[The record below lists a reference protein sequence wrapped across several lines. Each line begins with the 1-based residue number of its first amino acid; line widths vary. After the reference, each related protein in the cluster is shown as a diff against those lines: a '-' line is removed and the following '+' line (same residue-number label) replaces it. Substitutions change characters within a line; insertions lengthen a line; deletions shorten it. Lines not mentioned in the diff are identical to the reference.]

1 MPPPAASIPPRIGKS
16 DKERSF
22 SLNDA
27 LYNHLVLPP
36 QLPQRQDANL
46 DELEK
51 ALLSRFLVSVKH
63 MRDLPGNDQSYVWSL
78 IERGLR
84 ATQSI
89 HAGGHVDR
97 TALIRELND
106 FGGSDFLVVYVRSQN
121 CALYVRRSQDA
132 VFGASVIFE
141 AFETSARNEDV
152 LATENALQWDFPG
165 CAVAVPLATF
175 RENGFVSNL
184 ANFLDNAS
192 RESLTDF
199 SAQAL
204 KAGTS
209 MPEFRNTSEPALI
222 SSMLM
227 AILQQN
233 GRRLAPTLL
242 QKMVRDDVL
251 WNNAERPWK
260 RLPYWLVLRVVISRY
275 LAQRLGEIGRVEY
288 KFLLAHLFSEFLTHV
303 QQSGEMRL
311 DRLDFLKKKICRRL
325 VKLEVEKDRFLDLAQ
340 RIEYLFTQLGPG
352 LQNSISKANAFI
364 EASWKHQKLAMT
376 KTIPPLPKQASFEDM
391 KLNLKM
397 SGFAL
402 NNIWRGYSKPFKFNT
417 GRQGTTNVAQA
428 AKQHL
433 SSFALEH
440 FKLTDKELTIISFC
454 HEQSLLLHTKVIGAA
469 ALINEYLQQAFRAY
483 NGIPELK
490 STLILNIMDLWVT
503 MDKAACAMYPLLT
516 EFHPV
521 FRPEMLDILLLSTFD
536 DMKRLQEIQVYLQ
549 DRIAACQGST
559 ISIFDDPVRGSFG
572 HRFYD
577 DSDISDEMKDLHESV
592 EAWATH
598 LRDSKEKEWKKKSE
612 EYSKTSK
619 VIDESTC
626 VYMVDED
633 NPHLPPYHDR
643 DCRRCYLKRQLKK
656 ISIQAYEHPLPS
668 DPHVAKA
675 VIFEL
680 LCPQTLAKY
689 RDATWTIMSIA
700 LPAEEG
706 VDPKCWARD
715 YQQLQKY
722 ANESLMSCSLA
733 SVTKPFVS
741 THYNSLAFPVE
752 WDNGRYGVCR
762 PNGLKLAYCDKN
774 SKQWPSRRGHLSFLH
789 HVKLE
794 IPDSSPF
801 SQQDSAFFKSIYGP
815 SSYEIM
821 ATASRCPQ
829 GINVHEYLAFQTVA
843 SGKSR
848 RWLSILAELA
858 SANLNFSNEATMLL
872 VTHLALQCGPLDD
885 SRGEFR
891 LIHEV
896 FRDRSF
902 CETFM
907 EQISHRLDS
916 LAANW
921 REIYLMETIVTFTLR
936 LLDFSWAARMPDIS
950 DQTISLLL
958 RARNTCLRWFK
969 LLRAESYKV
978 VETETARRFQQYGLW
993 AALLCKRTYVP
1004 LASGRIEFDDTS
1016 LEIFIQSSITVNDSL
1031 VVKLEALPQLLQHA
1045 IIRDIR
1051 LSHRL
1056 APIVSKR
1063 IVDGLEVFRRSLC
1076 EMWPEE
1082 EGCPRVFSRGE
1093 LASEAPGWVFCR
1105 SRTGDGVDLIEQNVS
1120 FNCVRGLLLVDWQP
1134 MGKLPEDPKYSVVLN
1149 ELFGNQALL
1158 TFPSRRPEMQ
1168 YSLCV
1173 KPHGYQ
1179 VHVGYGSGTQELIVR
1194 AFRGNYALQLIPRE
1208 IFQGDYPDLPGPLL
1222 HNCFHWMHL
1231 RTGDI
1236 FITNKDRPWP
1246 NDPHKWY
1253 ILSLKDY
1260 TCSRT
1265 RLYRGLPTKD
1275 YIVNPSSPLFN
1286 RISRILDSLEDRSQI
1301 KVYQPGG
1308 DRNLTVELPRLNIVF
1323 YTNKNRLLQ
1332 SPQLQCQIDNDQ
1344 DAGTWYGLRS
1354 KLVCTSL
1361 TNPMHRSILVP
1372 LGPVSARS
1380 EGCHV
1385 TVRVEPS
1392 DKFGRFNI
1400 NSTLGRIDCA
1410 PEPTLVFTKA
1420 LLHACTSFLLPD
1432 PLTGRTGTEE
1442 AIEWLQAGISQPWSP
1457 LTPPSMSVL
1466 HKIAGLTP
1474 RRVYYPQDL
1483 KVMRTDTWI
1492 ESLPII
1498 LQNSAYRQIVDRIL
1512 QESATLGMFSAK
1524 EQVIVKMPE
1533 LPLSG
1538 DMHLHARAMFR
1549 QGAVTRCPG
1558 ITSSCTQPANQKYMS
1573 RDRPSTV
1580 NIMHRNV
1587 LEVTNLIQKWP
1598 QSFKTTDCIAQTL
1611 SQGSTVGGFTSAFSG
1626 TSINEKLKVN
1636 ILQHWGSLVRF
1647 SRESA
1652 DRYKLMYL
1660 LGPMSFHLDANMPL
1674 LRTLV
1679 ASAVFSDLKDLELPK
1694 WDEFDHFQPNQAPQ
1708 LDYILHLLKPYR
1720 VAAPEN
1726 DAMGLGQYS
1735 SGKLLRKLQI
1745 EQAQHE
1751 AKVED
1756 DCKYLANHLLNQWP
1770 CLEPNVSGL
1779 SRSVLIDIGPALE
1792 VIRPE
1797 WKRLFMNKDLT
1808 EHLKEVQT
1816 ILDRRNLEDRY
1827 EPPTVP
1833 LSEETYTVRMRD
1845 GTETVDL
1852 RQLLAKSYRILKVTT
1867 SMNQIPPAGSVD
1879 RPFLT
1884 EKDFFP
1890 GFGNSTWQRNTG
1902 SVAKP
1907 PWPGLTRP
1915 HNAQMEKSTSEST
1928 VRSECSMKLNLIT
1941 QRLGASQSAVRR
1953 RYAADFQKSLAAFQH
1968 TPLASVKE
1976 SMKSRELEIQSS
1988 MEKVEGDFGAICTAL
2003 ESSGMLSQRRIFWL
2017 KAGNLWPIVTKA
2029 TLLSCLGSAADVT
2042 QFGSGM
2048 KKAILEMG
2056 VGITKHQR
2064 LVRLH
2069 DLASKNVSGR
2079 YHEEESNEGHSN
2091 WKPEE
2096 HPDWLLL
2103 EIESNMMIRPVQVD
2117 VALATI
2123 SPGSG
2128 SNSVL
2133 QMNMGQGKTSCI
2145 IPMAAAA
2152 LANKKQLVRVIVPK
2166 ALLQQTAQL
2175 LQARLGGILGRGIR
2189 HVPFSRRTPS
2199 TEKNIR
2205 AYHSIHRDMLK
2216 SGGVM
2221 ICQPEHQMSF
2231 MLSGRQRLL
2240 DEQPAQAGPMIKVQE
2255 WLTRVSRDILDE
2267 SDYTLAVRT
2276 QLIYPSGAQTT
2287 VDGHPH
2293 RWLVVEAVLRLV
2305 DNHLYGLSRSFPH
2318 SICVMRR
2325 NEGGFPF
2332 VFFLRQDVEDE
2343 LVRRLTADIC
2353 HGAGGILPL
2362 TEQAMA
2368 TKDRVAVKNFLMHA
2382 RPSATN
2388 IERIRNLSPDKPSLK
2403 QTIYLL
2409 RGLLVNRI
2417 LMMTLK
2423 KRWNVEYGL
2432 HPHRDPIAVPFHAK
2446 GVPSDQS
2453 EWGHPDVAIL
2463 LTCLAFYYDGIN
2475 LAQLRQSLEHILKS
2489 DDPSTEYDNWS
2500 QSSENFPSSLKA
2512 WNSINVDDEMQ
2523 LREIWKVVRYN
2534 EVVIDYFL
2542 NNFVFP
2548 RHAKQFEV
2556 KLQAN
2561 GWDIPLSPLGSTTEN
2576 DKETTGKPLST
2587 GFSGTNDN
2595 RTMLPLNIQ
2604 QQDLPSLHHTSA
2616 EVLTYLLH
2624 PRNRRCILPQDVR
2637 TLHMGRAT
2645 EMDLLWCLQSK
2656 SIRILID
2663 AGAQI
2668 LEMDNYTLVQQW
2680 LKIDHFAL
2688 AGLYFDE
2695 ENKPWIL
2702 TKEGRKTP
2710 LLASPFADDLSN
2722 CLVYLD
2728 EAHTRGTDLRL
2739 PPKAKGALTLRL
2751 GQTKDHTVQAAMRLR
2766 QLGTTQ
2772 IVSFF
2777 VPPEVHQSISDLQ
2790 NKTIHEPIDSA
2801 DVIEWLLDNTCD
2813 QIEQL
2818 QPLYYSQGMDY
2829 CRRMQAAL
2837 DHPDFLTDKPQRKAY
2852 VLAIKQD
2859 EQQSLQNLYEPKLK
2873 NRAAGMQTSNSAVL
2887 KGFIQDL
2894 NARRKTFQDT
2904 GRAVH
2909 ASALQEVEQE
2919 REVAFEVESVR
2930 QVKKPQH
2937 FAAFSFPGLHASLEA
2952 FIRTGR
2958 LPADTNYFTHVFHAL
2973 SKTGTGRK
2981 YKVQSKVTKS
2991 QLLETAEF
2999 SRTIKPKGDLS
3010 TDDFLRPVNWIIWS
3024 SVAEIAVIIMPE
3036 EAEAL
3041 IPIMRNSGV
3050 PTHLLVYSAPI
3061 TRKMLRFN
3069 DLTFHSIPP
3078 LPIDWKAPKWLRVE
3092 LGIYAGRLYFDWDEY
3107 DAMCSLLG
3115 IQSDE
3120 LGNQAQDE
3128 EPTETD
3134 TDAETET
3141 YKPQTDLE
3149 HKLAKSPLTFLQEW
3163 LAVRRRGQDF
3173 AHSPMGFVSQ
3183 GKRLQEDHV
3192 FFKAAEIDNGISE
3205 ETVLAP
3211 VRLSSSVENDGQDD
3225 DGYYGVDDMG
3235 ANEAGDSDSSDDD
3248 KIEYDESEYASA
3260 SSSD

>member
-1 MPPPAASIPPRIGKS
+1 MPPPAASITPRIGKS
-16 DKERSF
+16 DKERSL

-51 ALLSRFLVSVKH
+51 ALLNRFLVSVKH

-106 FGGSDFLVVYVRSQN
+106 FGESDFLVVYVRSQN

-275 LAQRLGEIGRVEY
+275 LAQRLDEIGRVEY

-325 VKLEVEKDRFLDLAQ
+325 VKLEVEKDRFQDLAQ
-340 RIEYLFTQLGPG
+340 RIEYLFTQHGPG

-397 SGFAL
+397 SGSAL

-454 HEQSLLLHTKVIGAA
+454 HEQSLLPHTKVIGAA

-483 NGIPELK
+483 NEIPELK
-490 STLILNIMDLWVT
+490 STLVLNIMDLWVT

-536 DMKRLQEIQVYLQ
+536 DMKRLQKIQVYLQ

-643 DCRRCYLKRQLKK
+643 DCRRCYLKRQLKR

-733 SVTKPFVS
+733 SVTKPCKYPDYRYPFKATLRMMPVQVREESYVVS

-891 LIHEV
+891 IIHEV

-950 DQTISLLL
+950 EQTISLLL
-958 RARNTCLRWFK
+958 RARNTCVRWFK

-1082 EGCPRVFSRGE
+1082 EGCPRVFSRVE

-1120 FNCVRGLLLVDWQP
+1120 FNCVRGLLLVDLQP

-1179 VHVGYGSGTQELIVR
+1179 VHVGYGSGTRELIVR

-1222 HNCFHWMHL
+1222 
-1231 RTGDI
+1231 R
-1236 FITNKDRPWP
+1236 
-1246 NDPHKWY
+1246 
-1253 ILSLKDY
+1253 
-1260 TCSRT
+1260 
-1265 RLYRGLPTKD
+1265 
-1275 YIVNPSSPLFN
+1275 
-1286 RISRILDSLEDRSQI
+1286 
-1301 KVYQPGG
+1301 
-1308 DRNLTVELPRLNIVF
+1308 
-1323 YTNKNRLLQ
+1323 
-1332 SPQLQCQIDNDQ
+1332 
-1344 DAGTWYGLRS
+1344 
-1354 KLVCTSL
+1354 
-1361 TNPMHRSILVP
+1361 
-1372 LGPVSARS
+1372 
-1380 EGCHV
+1380 
-1385 TVRVEPS
+1385 
-1392 DKFGRFNI
+1392 
-1400 NSTLGRIDCA
+1400 
-1410 PEPTLVFTKA
+1410 
-1420 LLHACTSFLLPD
+1420 
-1432 PLTGRTGTEE
+1432 
-1442 AIEWLQAGISQPWSP
+1442 
-1457 LTPPSMSVL
+1457 
-1466 HKIAGLTP
+1466 
-1474 RRVYYPQDL
+1474 
-1483 KVMRTDTWI
+1483 
-1492 ESLPII
+1492 
-1498 LQNSAYRQIVDRIL
+1498 
-1512 QESATLGMFSAK
+1512 
-1524 EQVIVKMPE
+1524 
-1533 LPLSG
+1533 
-1538 DMHLHARAMFR
+1538 
-1549 QGAVTRCPG
+1549 
-1558 ITSSCTQPANQKYMS
+1558 
-1573 RDRPSTV
+1573 
-1580 NIMHRNV
+1580 
-1587 LEVTNLIQKWP
+1587 
-1598 QSFKTTDCIAQTL
+1598 QTL
-1611 SQGSTVGGFTSAFSG
+1611 
-1626 TSINEKLKVN
+1626 
-1636 ILQHWGSLVRF
+1636 
-1647 SRESA
+1647 
-1652 DRYKLMYL
+1652 
-1660 LGPMSFHLDANMPL
+1660 
-1674 LRTLV
+1674 
-1679 ASAVFSDLKDLELPK
+1679 
-1694 WDEFDHFQPNQAPQ
+1694 
-1708 LDYILHLLKPYR
+1708 
-1720 VAAPEN
+1720 
-1726 DAMGLGQYS
+1726 
-1735 SGKLLRKLQI
+1735 
-1745 EQAQHE
+1745 
-1751 AKVED
+1751 
-1756 DCKYLANHLLNQWP
+1756 
-1770 CLEPNVSGL
+1770 
-1779 SRSVLIDIGPALE
+1779 
-1792 VIRPE
+1792 
-1797 WKRLFMNKDLT
+1797 
-1808 EHLKEVQT
+1808 
-1816 ILDRRNLEDRY
+1816 
-1827 EPPTVP
+1827 
-1833 LSEETYTVRMRD
+1833 
-1845 GTETVDL
+1845 
-1852 RQLLAKSYRILKVTT
+1852 
-1867 SMNQIPPAGSVD
+1867 
-1879 RPFLT
+1879 
-1884 EKDFFP
+1884 
-1890 GFGNSTWQRNTG
+1890 
-1902 SVAKP
+1902 
-1907 PWPGLTRP
+1907 
-1915 HNAQMEKSTSEST
+1915 
-1928 VRSECSMKLNLIT
+1928 
-1941 QRLGASQSAVRR
+1941 
-1953 RYAADFQKSLAAFQH
+1953 
-1968 TPLASVKE
+1968 
-1976 SMKSRELEIQSS
+1976 
-1988 MEKVEGDFGAICTAL
+1988 
-2003 ESSGMLSQRRIFWL
+2003 
-2017 KAGNLWPIVTKA
+2017 
-2029 TLLSCLGSAADVT
+2029 
-2042 QFGSGM
+2042 
-2048 KKAILEMG
+2048 
-2056 VGITKHQR
+2056 
-2064 LVRLH
+2064 
-2069 DLASKNVSGR
+2069 
-2079 YHEEESNEGHSN
+2079 
-2091 WKPEE
+2091 
-2096 HPDWLLL
+2096 
-2103 EIESNMMIRPVQVD
+2103 
-2117 VALATI
+2117 
-2123 SPGSG
+2123 
-2128 SNSVL
+2128 
-2133 QMNMGQGKTSCI
+2133 
-2145 IPMAAAA
+2145 
-2152 LANKKQLVRVIVPK
+2152 
-2166 ALLQQTAQL
+2166 
-2175 LQARLGGILGRGIR
+2175 
-2189 HVPFSRRTPS
+2189 
-2199 TEKNIR
+2199 
-2205 AYHSIHRDMLK
+2205 
-2216 SGGVM
+2216 
-2221 ICQPEHQMSF
+2221 
-2231 MLSGRQRLL
+2231 
-2240 DEQPAQAGPMIKVQE
+2240 
-2255 WLTRVSRDILDE
+2255 
-2267 SDYTLAVRT
+2267 
-2276 QLIYPSGAQTT
+2276 
-2287 VDGHPH
+2287 
-2293 RWLVVEAVLRLV
+2293 
-2305 DNHLYGLSRSFPH
+2305 
-2318 SICVMRR
+2318 
-2325 NEGGFPF
+2325 
-2332 VFFLRQDVEDE
+2332 
-2343 LVRRLTADIC
+2343 
-2353 HGAGGILPL
+2353 
-2362 TEQAMA
+2362 
-2368 TKDRVAVKNFLMHA
+2368 
-2382 RPSATN
+2382 
-2388 IERIRNLSPDKPSLK
+2388 
-2403 QTIYLL
+2403 
-2409 RGLLVNRI
+2409 
-2417 LMMTLK
+2417 
-2423 KRWNVEYGL
+2423 
-2432 HPHRDPIAVPFHAK
+2432 
-2446 GVPSDQS
+2446 
-2453 EWGHPDVAIL
+2453 
-2463 LTCLAFYYDGIN
+2463 
-2475 LAQLRQSLEHILKS
+2475 
-2489 DDPSTEYDNWS
+2489 
-2500 QSSENFPSSLKA
+2500 
-2512 WNSINVDDEMQ
+2512 
-2523 LREIWKVVRYN
+2523 
-2534 EVVIDYFL
+2534 
-2542 NNFVFP
+2542 
-2548 RHAKQFEV
+2548 
-2556 KLQAN
+2556 
-2561 GWDIPLSPLGSTTEN
+2561 
-2576 DKETTGKPLST
+2576 
-2587 GFSGTNDN
+2587 
-2595 RTMLPLNIQ
+2595 
-2604 QQDLPSLHHTSA
+2604 A
-2616 EVLTYLLH
+2616 E
-2624 PRNRRCILPQDVR
+2624 
-2637 TLHMGRAT
+2637 
-2645 EMDLLWCLQSK
+2645 
-2656 SIRILID
+2656 
-2663 AGAQI
+2663 
-2668 LEMDNYTLVQQW
+2668 
-2680 LKIDHFAL
+2680 
-2688 AGLYFDE
+2688 
-2695 ENKPWIL
+2695 
-2702 TKEGRKTP
+2702 
-2710 LLASPFADDLSN
+2710 
-2722 CLVYLD
+2722 
-2728 EAHTRGTDLRL
+2728 
-2739 PPKAKGALTLRL
+2739 
-2751 GQTKDHTVQAAMRLR
+2751 
-2766 QLGTTQ
+2766 
-2772 IVSFF
+2772 
-2777 VPPEVHQSISDLQ
+2777 
-2790 NKTIHEPIDSA
+2790 
-2801 DVIEWLLDNTCD
+2801 
-2813 QIEQL
+2813 
-2818 QPLYYSQGMDY
+2818 
-2829 CRRMQAAL
+2829 
-2837 DHPDFLTDKPQRKAY
+2837 
-2852 VLAIKQD
+2852 
-2859 EQQSLQNLYEPKLK
+2859 
-2873 NRAAGMQTSNSAVL
+2873 
-2887 KGFIQDL
+2887 
-2894 NARRKTFQDT
+2894 
-2904 GRAVH
+2904 
-2909 ASALQEVEQE
+2909 
-2919 REVAFEVESVR
+2919 
-2930 QVKKPQH
+2930 
-2937 FAAFSFPGLHASLEA
+2937 
-2952 FIRTGR
+2952 
-2958 LPADTNYFTHVFHAL
+2958 
-2973 SKTGTGRK
+2973 
-2981 YKVQSKVTKS
+2981 
-2991 QLLETAEF
+2991 
-2999 SRTIKPKGDLS
+2999 
-3010 TDDFLRPVNWIIWS
+3010 
-3024 SVAEIAVIIMPE
+3024 
-3036 EAEAL
+3036 
-3041 IPIMRNSGV
+3041 
-3050 PTHLLVYSAPI
+3050 
-3061 TRKMLRFN
+3061 
-3069 DLTFHSIPP
+3069 
-3078 LPIDWKAPKWLRVE
+3078 
-3092 LGIYAGRLYFDWDEY
+3092 
-3107 DAMCSLLG
+3107 
-3115 IQSDE
+3115 
-3120 LGNQAQDE
+3120 
-3128 EPTETD
+3128 
-3134 TDAETET
+3134 
-3141 YKPQTDLE
+3141 
-3149 HKLAKSPLTFLQEW
+3149 
-3163 LAVRRRGQDF
+3163 
-3173 AHSPMGFVSQ
+3173 
-3183 GKRLQEDHV
+3183 
-3192 FFKAAEIDNGISE
+3192 
-3205 ETVLAP
+3205 
-3211 VRLSSSVENDGQDD
+3211 
-3225 DGYYGVDDMG
+3225 
-3235 ANEAGDSDSSDDD
+3235 
-3248 KIEYDESEYASA
+3248 
-3260 SSSD
+3260 

>member
-1 MPPPAASIPPRIGKS
+1 MPPPVTSIPPRKGKS
-16 DKERSF
+16 DNEKPL

-36 QLPQRQDANL
+36 QLPQRQDSNL

-51 ALLSRFLVSVKH
+51 ALVNRLLASVKH
-63 MRDLPGNDQSYVWSL
+63 LRDLPENDQSYVWSL

-84 ATQSI
+84 ATKSI

-106 FGGSDFLVVYVRSQN
+106 FGESDFLVVYVRSQN
-121 CALYVRRSQDA
+121 CALYIRRSQDA
-132 VFGASVIFE
+132 IFGASVIFE

-260 RLPYWLVLRVVISRY
+260 RLPYWLVLRVAISRY

-303 QQSGEMRL
+303 QQSGGIRL

-325 VKLEVEKDRFLDLAQ
+325 VKLEVDKDRSQNLAQ

-352 LQNSISKANAFI
+352 FQNSISKANAFI
-364 EASWKHQKLAMT
+364 EVSWKHQKLTMT
-376 KTIPPLPKQASFEDM
+376 KTIPPLPKQASFGDM
-391 KLNLKM
+391 KLSLKI
-397 SGFAL
+397 SGITL
-402 NNIWRGYSKPFKFNT
+402 NKIWKGYSKPFKFNP
-417 GRQGTTNVAQA
+417 GRQGTTNVAQG

-433 SSFALEH
+433 SSFAREH
-440 FKLTDKELTIISFC
+440 FKLINKELTVTSFC
-454 HEQSLLLHTKVIGAA
+454 HEQSFLPRSKVGDAA
-469 ALINEYLQQAFRAY
+469 SLINEYLRQAFRAY
-483 NGIPELK
+483 DGIPELK

-503 MDKAACAMYPLLT
+503 MDKAACAMYPLLSD
-516 EFHPV
+516 FHPV
-521 FRPEMLDILLLSTFD
+521 FRPEMLDVLLLSAFD
-536 DMKRLQEIQVYLQ
+536 DMKRLQKIQVYLQ

-577 DSDISDEMKDLHESV
+577 DSDMSDEMNDLHESI

-598 LRDSKEKEWKKKSE
+598 LRDTKEKEWKSKSE
-612 EYSKTSK
+612 EYSRLSK

-643 DCRRCYLKRQLKK
+643 DCRRCYLKRQLKR

-668 DPHVAKA
+668 DPHVARA

-689 RDATWTIMSIA
+689 RDATWTVMSIA

-715 YQQLQKY
+715 YQQLLKY
-722 ANESLMSCSLA
+722 ANDSSMSCSLA

-741 THYNSLAFPVE
+741 THYHSLAFPIE

-801 SQQDSAFFKSIYGP
+801 SQQDAAFFKSIYGP

-848 RWLSILAELA
+848 RWLSIPAELA

-885 SRGEFR
+885 SRSEFR
-891 LIHEV
+891 IIHEV

-936 LLDFSWAARMPDIS
+936 LLDFSWAARMPKIS
-950 DQTISLLL
+950 DQTIFLLI
-958 RARNTCLRWFK
+958 RARNTCVRWFK

-978 VETETARRFQQYGLW
+978 VEAETARRFQQYGLW

-1004 LASGRIEFDDTS
+1004 LACGRLEFDDLS

-1051 LSHRL
+1051 LSYRL
-1056 APIVSKR
+1056 APVVSKR
-1063 IVDGLEVFRRSLC
+1063 IVDNLEVFRRSLC

-1082 EGCPRVFSRGE
+1082 EGCPRVFLGVK
-1093 LASEAPGWVFCR
+1093 LDPEAPDWVFCR
-1105 SRTGDGVDLIEQNVS
+1105 SRTGDSVDSIEQTVS
-1120 FNCVRGLLLVDWQP
+1120 FNCIRGLLLVDSQP

-1168 YSLCV
+1168 YILCV
-1173 KPHGYQ
+1173 RPHGYQ

-1194 AFRGNYALQLIPRE
+1194 AFRRDYALQLIPRE

-1236 FITNKDRPWP
+1236 FITSKDRPWP
-1246 NDPHKWY
+1246 DDPHKWY

-1260 TCSRT
+1260 TCAKT
-1265 RLYRGLPTKD
+1265 RLYRGLLTKD

-1301 KVYQPGG
+1301 TVYQPGG

-1323 YTNKNRLLQ
+1323 HTNKNRLLQ
-1332 SPQLQCQIDNDQ
+1332 SPQLQCQIDKDQ

-1354 KLVCTSL
+1354 KL
-1361 TNPMHRSILVP
+1361 
-1372 LGPVSARS
+1372 
-1380 EGCHV
+1380 
-1385 TVRVEPS
+1385 
-1392 DKFGRFNI
+1392 
-1400 NSTLGRIDCA
+1400 
-1410 PEPTLVFTKA
+1410 
-1420 LLHACTSFLLPD
+1420 
-1432 PLTGRTGTEE
+1432 
-1442 AIEWLQAGISQPWSP
+1442 
-1457 LTPPSMSVL
+1457 
-1466 HKIAGLTP
+1466 
-1474 RRVYYPQDL
+1474 
-1483 KVMRTDTWI
+1483 
-1492 ESLPII
+1492 
-1498 LQNSAYRQIVDRIL
+1498 
-1512 QESATLGMFSAK
+1512 
-1524 EQVIVKMPE
+1524 
-1533 LPLSG
+1533 
-1538 DMHLHARAMFR
+1538 
-1549 QGAVTRCPG
+1549 
-1558 ITSSCTQPANQKYMS
+1558 
-1573 RDRPSTV
+1573 
-1580 NIMHRNV
+1580 
-1587 LEVTNLIQKWP
+1587 
-1598 QSFKTTDCIAQTL
+1598 
-1611 SQGSTVGGFTSAFSG
+1611 GSTVGGFTSAFSG

-1647 SRESA
+1647 SRELT

-1660 LGPMSFHLDANMPL
+1660 LGPMSFHIDANMPL
-1674 LRTLV
+1674 LRTIV

-1708 LDYILHLLKPYR
+1708 IDYILHLLKPYR

-1745 EQAQHE
+1745 EQAKHE
-1751 AKVED
+1751 AKVEE
-1756 DCKYLANHLLNQWP
+1756 DCKYLANHFLSQWP

-1797 WKRLFMNKDLT
+1797 WKRLFMNRDLT

-1816 ILDRRNLEDRY
+1816 ILDRRSLEDRY

-1852 RQLLAKSYRILKVTT
+1852 RQLLAKPYRILKVTT
-1867 SMNQIPPAGSVD
+1867 
-1879 RPFLT
+1879 T
-1884 EKDFFP
+1884 
-1890 GFGNSTWQRNTG
+1890 
-1902 SVAKP
+1902 
-1907 PWPGLTRP
+1907 
-1915 HNAQMEKSTSEST
+1915 
-1928 VRSECSMKLNLIT
+1928 
-1941 QRLGASQSAVRR
+1941 
-1953 RYAADFQKSLAAFQH
+1953 
-1968 TPLASVKE
+1968 
-1976 SMKSRELEIQSS
+1976 
-1988 MEKVEGDFGAICTAL
+1988 
-2003 ESSGMLSQRRIFWL
+2003 
-2017 KAGNLWPIVTKA
+2017 
-2029 TLLSCLGSAADVT
+2029 
-2042 QFGSGM
+2042 
-2048 KKAILEMG
+2048 
-2056 VGITKHQR
+2056 
-2064 LVRLH
+2064 
-2069 DLASKNVSGR
+2069 
-2079 YHEEESNEGHSN
+2079 
-2091 WKPEE
+2091 
-2096 HPDWLLL
+2096 
-2103 EIESNMMIRPVQVD
+2103 
-2117 VALATI
+2117 TI

-2133 QMNMGQGKTSCI
+2133 QMNMGQGKTSCV

-2189 HVPFSRRTPS
+2189 HVPFSRRTPT

-2205 AYHSIHRDMLK
+2205 AYHLIHRDMLK

-2293 RWLVVEAVLRLV
+2293 RWLVAEAVMRLV

-2318 SICVMRR
+2318 SISVIRR
-2325 NEGGFPF
+2325 NGGGFPF

-2368 TKDRVAVKNFLMHA
+2368 IKDRIAVKDFLMHA
-2382 RPSATN
+2382 RPSATS

-2432 HPHRDPIAVPFHAK
+2432 HPHRDPIAVPFHTK

-2463 LTCLAFYYDGIN
+2463 FTCLAFYYDGIN

-2489 DDPSTEYDNWS
+2489 DDPSTEYDNWT

-2523 LREIWKVVRYN
+2523 LGEIWKVVRYN

-2561 GWDIPLSPLGSTTEN
+2561 GWDIPLSPLGSITEN

-2595 RTMLPLNIQ
+2595 RTMLPLNIE

-2624 PRNRRCILPQDVR
+2624 PRNRRCILPQDIK
-2637 TLHMGRAT
+2637 TQHMGRAT
-2645 EMDLLWCLQSK
+2645 EMDLLFCLRSN

-2702 TKEGRKTP
+2702 TKEGRRTP

-2772 IVSFF
+2772 VVSFF

-2801 DVIEWLLDNTCD
+2801 DVVEWLLDNTCD

-2829 CRRMQAAL
+2829 CRRMQAAS

-2852 VLAIKQD
+2852 VQVIMQD
-2859 EQQSLQNLYEPKLK
+2859 EQQSLQNLYEPKIK
-2873 NRAAGMQTSNSAVL
+2873 NRAVGMQTSNNVVL
-2887 KGFIQDL
+2887 KGFIRDL

-2937 FAAFSFPGLHASLEA
+2937 FAAFSFPGLNASLEA

-2981 YKVQSKVTKS
+2981 YKVQPKVTKS
-2991 QLLETAEF
+2991 KLLETAEF
-2999 SRTIKPKGDLS
+2999 GRTIKPKGDLS

-3050 PTHLLVYSAPI
+3050 PTHLLVYSIPI

-3078 LPIDWKAPKWLRVE
+3078 LPNDWKAPKWFQVE
-3092 LGIYAGRLYFDWDEY
+3092 LGIYAGRLYFEWDEY
-3107 DAMCSLLG
+3107 DAICSLLG
-3115 IQSDE
+3115 IQNGE

-3134 TDAETET
+3134 TDAETEIS
-3141 YKPQTDLE
+3141 KPQTDLE

-3173 AHSPMGFVSQ
+3173 AHSPMGFVSH

-3192 FFKAAEIDNGISE
+3192 FFKAADIENGFSQ

-3211 VRLSSSVENDGQDD
+3211 IRLSSSAENEG
-3225 DGYYGVDDMG
+3225 GVDDMG
-3235 ANEAGDSDSSDDD
+3235 ANEARDSDSSDDD

>member
-1 MPPPAASIPPRIGKS
+1 MPSPATSLPSRNSKS
-16 DKERSF
+16 DKEKSL

-36 QLPQRQDANL
+36 QLPQRQDSNL

-51 ALLSRFLVSVKH
+51 ALLNRLLVSVKH

-106 FGGSDFLVVYVRSQN
+106 FGESDFLVVYVRSQN
-121 CALYVRRSQDA
+121 CALYIRRAQDA
-132 VFGASVIFE
+132 VFGASVVFE

-260 RLPYWLVLRVVISRY
+260 RLPYWLVLRVTISRY
-275 LAQRLGEIGRVEY
+275 LAQRLGEIARVEY

-303 QQSGEMRL
+303 QQSGEIRL

-325 VKLEVEKDRFLDLAQ
+325 VKLEVDKDRSQDLAQ

-364 EASWKHQKLAMT
+364 EVSWKHQKLTMT

-397 SGFAL
+397 SGITL
-402 NNIWRGYSKPFKFNT
+402 NKIWRGYSRPFKVNT
-417 GRQGTTNVAQA
+417 ERQGTTNVAQA

-440 FKLTDKELTIISFC
+440 FKLIDKELAIANLC
-454 HEQSLLLHTKVIGAA
+454 HEQSPLPHKKVVGSA
-469 ALINEYLQQAFRAY
+469 ALISEYLRQAYRAY
-483 NGIPELK
+483 DGIPELK
-490 STLILNIMDLWVT
+490 SSLILNIMDLWVT
-503 MDKAACAMYPLLT
+503 MDKAACAMYPLLG
-516 EFHPV
+516 EFHPA
-521 FRPEMLDILLLSTFD
+521 FRPEMLDVLLLSTFD
-536 DMKRLQEIQVYLQ
+536 DMKRLQKIQVYLQ

-559 ISIFDDPVRGSFG
+559 TSIFDDPVRGSFG

-577 DSDISDEMKDLHESV
+577 DSDMSGEMNDLHESI

-598 LRDSKEKEWKKKSE
+598 LRDSKEKEWKTKSE
-612 EYSKTSK
+612 EYSRLSK

-643 DCRRCYLKRQLKK
+643 DCRRCYLKRQLKR

-675 VIFEL
+675 VVFEL

-689 RDATWTIMSIA
+689 RDATWTVMSIA

-722 ANESLMSCSLA
+722 ANDSSMSCSLA

-741 THYNSLAFPVE
+741 THYHSLAFPIE

-762 PNGLKLAYCDKN
+762 PNGLKLAYCDKC

-801 SQQDSAFFKSIYGP
+801 SQQDAAFFKSIYGP

-885 SRGEFR
+885 SRSEFR
-891 LIHEV
+891 IIHEV

-902 CETFM
+902 CETFI

-936 LLDFSWAARMPDIS
+936 LLDFSWEARMPNIS
-950 DQTISLLL
+950 EQAISLLL
-958 RARNTCLRWFK
+958 RARNTCVRWFK

-978 VETETARRFQQYGLW
+978 VEAETARRFQQYGLW

-1004 LASGRIEFDDTS
+1004 LACGRLEFDDLS

-1031 VVKLEALPQLLQHA
+1031 VVKLEALPQLLQHT

-1051 LSHRL
+1051 LSYRL

-1063 IVDGLEVFRRSLC
+1063 IVDDLEVFRRSLC

-1082 EGCPRVFSRGE
+1082 EGCPRVFSQVK
-1093 LASEAPGWVFCR
+1093 LYPEAPDWVFCR
-1105 SRTGDGVDLIEQNVS
+1105 SRTGDSVDSIEQNVS
-1120 FNCVRGLLLVDWQP
+1120 FNCVRGLLLVDCQP

-1158 TFPSRRPEMQ
+1158 TFPSRRPGMQ

-1173 KPHGYQ
+1173 KPYRYQ

-1208 IFQGDYPDLPGPLL
+1208 TFQGDYPDLPGPLV

-1236 FITNKDRPWP
+1236 FVTSKDRPWP
-1246 NDPHKWY
+1246 NEPHKGY
-1253 ILSLKDY
+1253 ILSLKDC

-1265 RLYRGLPTKD
+1265 RLYRGLLTKD

-1301 KVYQPGG
+1301 TVYQPGG

-1332 SPQLQCQIDNDQ
+1332 SPQLQCQIDKDQ

-1432 PLTGRTGTEE
+1432 PLTGRTGAEE

-1457 LTPPSMSVL
+1457 LTPPSMLVL

-1512 QESATLGMFSAK
+1512 QESATLGMFTAK
-1524 EQVIVKMPE
+1524 EQVIVKMAE
-1533 LPLSG
+1533 LPPSG

-1587 LEVTNLIQKWP
+1587 LEVTNLIRKWP
-1598 QSFKTTDCIAQTL
+1598 QSFKTTHCIAQTL

-1626 TSINEKLKVN
+1626 ISINEKLKVN

-1647 SRESA
+1647 CRDST

-1660 LGPMSFHLDANMPL
+1660 FGPMSFHLDANMPL

-1720 VAAPEN
+1720 VTAPEN

-1745 EQAQHE
+1745 EQAKHE

-1756 DCKYLANHLLNQWP
+1756 DCKYLANYLLNQWP

-1808 EHLKEVQT
+1808 EHLKEVQA

-1833 LSEETYTVRMRD
+1833 LSEETYTVR
-1845 GTETVDL
+1845 
-1852 RQLLAKSYRILKVTT
+1852 
-1867 SMNQIPPAGSVD
+1867 
-1879 RPFLT
+1879 
-1884 EKDFFP
+1884 
-1890 GFGNSTWQRNTG
+1890 
-1902 SVAKP
+1902 
-1907 PWPGLTRP
+1907 
-1915 HNAQMEKSTSEST
+1915 
-1928 VRSECSMKLNLIT
+1928 
-1941 QRLGASQSAVRR
+1941 
-1953 RYAADFQKSLAAFQH
+1953 
-1968 TPLASVKE
+1968 
-1976 SMKSRELEIQSS
+1976 
-1988 MEKVEGDFGAICTAL
+1988 
-2003 ESSGMLSQRRIFWL
+2003 
-2017 KAGNLWPIVTKA
+2017 
-2029 TLLSCLGSAADVT
+2029 
-2042 QFGSGM
+2042 
-2048 KKAILEMG
+2048 
-2056 VGITKHQR
+2056 
-2064 LVRLH
+2064 
-2069 DLASKNVSGR
+2069 
-2079 YHEEESNEGHSN
+2079 
-2091 WKPEE
+2091 
-2096 HPDWLLL
+2096 
-2103 EIESNMMIRPVQVD
+2103 
-2117 VALATI
+2117 
-2123 SPGSG
+2123 
-2128 SNSVL
+2128 
-2133 QMNMGQGKTSCI
+2133 KTSCI
-2145 IPMAAAA
+2145 IPMVAAA

-2189 HVPFSRRTPS
+2189 HVPFSRRTPT
-2199 TEKNIR
+2199 TEKNMR

-2318 SICVMRR
+2318 SISVIRR
-2325 NEGGFPF
+2325 NGGGFPF

-2368 TKDRVAVKNFLMHA
+2368 AKDRVAVKNFLMHG
-2382 RPSATN
+2382 RPNAAN
-2388 IERIRNLSPDKPSLK
+2388 IERIRNLSPDKPSLR
-2403 QTIYLL
+2403 QSVYLL

-2463 LTCLAFYYDGIN
+2463 FTCLAFYYDGVN

-2489 DDPSTEYDNWS
+2489 DDPSTEYDNWT

-2512 WNSINVDDEMQ
+2512 WNSINVDDEIQ
-2523 LREIWKVVRYN
+2523 LREIWRVVRYN

-2561 GWDIPLSPLGSTTEN
+2561 SWDIPLSPLGSTTEN
-2576 DKETTGKPLST
+2576 DKETTSKPLST

-2624 PRNRRCILPQDVR
+2624 PRNRHCILPWDVK
-2637 TLHMGRAT
+2637 TQHMGRAT

-2710 LLASPFADDLSN
+2710 LLASPFADDLSK

-2739 PPKAKGALTLRL
+2739 PPKARGALTLRL

-2777 VPPEVHQSISDLQ
+2777 VPPEVHQSISDLRK
-2790 NKTIHEPIDSA
+2790 KTIHEPIDSA

-2852 VLAIKQD
+2852 VQAIKQD

-2873 NRAAGMQTSNSAVL
+2873 NRAVGMQTSNNAVL
-2887 KGFIQDL
+2887 KGFIHDL

-2937 FAAFSFPGLHASLEA
+2937 FAAFSFPGLNASLEA
-2952 FIRTGR
+2952 FIKTGR

-2981 YKVQSKVTKS
+2981 YKVQPNVTKS
-2991 QLLETAEF
+2991 KLLETAEF
-2999 SRTIKPKGDLS
+2999 GRTIKPKGDLS

-3024 SVAEIAVIIMPE
+3024 SVAEIAVIITPE

-3069 DLTFHSIPP
+3069 DLTFHSIPS
-3078 LPIDWKAPKWLRVE
+3078 LPNDWKAPEWLRVE
-3092 LGIYAGRLYFDWDEY
+3092 LGIYAGRLYFEWGEY

-3115 IQSDE
+3115 IQSGE
-3120 LGNQAQDE
+3120 LGGHAQDE

-3141 YKPQTDLE
+3141 SKPRTDLE
-3149 HKLAKSPLTFLQEW
+3149 HKLTKSPLTFLQDW

-3211 VRLSSSVENDGQDD
+3211 VRLSSLVENDGQDD

-3260 SSSD
+3260 SSTD

>member
-16 DKERSF
+16 DKERSL

-51 ALLSRFLVSVKH
+51 ALLNRFLVSVKH

-97 TALIRELND
+97 TALIRELSD
-106 FGGSDFLVVYVRSQN
+106 FGESAFWS
-121 CALYVRRSQDA
+121 SIA

-325 VKLEVEKDRFLDLAQ
+325 VKLEVEKDRFQDLAQ

-440 FKLTDKELTIISFC
+440 FQLSDKELTIISFC
-454 HEQSLLLHTKVIGAA
+454 HEQSLLPHTKVIGAA

-521 FRPEMLDILLLSTFD
+521 FRPEMLDILLLSTYD
-536 DMKRLQEIQVYLQ
+536 DMKRLQKIQVYLQ

-612 EYSKTSK
+612 EYLKTSK

-643 DCRRCYLKRQLKK
+643 DCRRCYLKRQLKR

-689 RDATWTIMSIA
+689 RDATWTIMLIA

-891 LIHEV
+891 IIHEV

-1063 IVDGLEVFRRSLC
+1063 IVDGLEVFRRSLY

-1082 EGCPRVFSRGE
+1082 EGCPRVFSRVE

-1179 VHVGYGSGTQELIVR
+1179 VHVGYDSGTQELI
-1194 AFRGNYALQLIPRE
+1194 

-1222 HNCFHWMHL
+1222 RNCFHWMHL

-1236 FITNKDRPWP
+1236 FITTKDRPWP

-1323 YTNKNRLLQ
+1323 YTRTVYFSRL
-1332 SPQLQCQIDNDQ
+1332 SYN
-1344 DAGTWYGLRS
+1344 AKSTTT
-1354 KLVCTSL
+1354 K
-1361 TNPMHRSILVP
+1361 MLVP
-1372 LGPVSARS
+1372 
-1380 EGCHV
+1380 
-1385 TVRVEPS
+1385 VRVEPS

-1652 DRYKLMYL
+1652 DRYELMYL
-1660 LGPMSFHLDANMPL
+1660 FGPMSFHLDASMPL

-1745 EQAQHE
+1745 EQAKHE

-1852 RQLLAKSYRILKVTT
+1852 RQLLAKPYRILKVTT
-1867 SMNQIPPAGSVD
+1867 SINQIPPAGSVD

-1890 GFGNSTWQRNTG
+1890 GFGNFTWQRNTG
-1902 SVAKP
+1902 SVAKS

-1928 VRSECSMKLNLIT
+1928 VRSESSMKLNLIT
-1941 QRLGASQSAVRR
+1941 QRLGASRSAVRR

-1968 TPLASVKE
+1968 TPLASLKE

-2029 TLLSCLGSAADVT
+2029 TLLSCLRSAADVT

-2056 VGITKHQR
+2056 IGITKHQR

-2069 DLASKNVSGR
+2069 DLASKSVSGR
-2079 YHEEESNEGHSN
+2079 YHEEESNERHSN

-2133 QMNMGQGKTSCI
+2133 QMNMGQGKLS
-2145 IPMAAAA
+2145 
-2152 LANKKQLVRVIVPK
+2152 LEEN
-2166 ALLQQTAQL
+2166 
-2175 LQARLGGILGRGIR
+2175 
-2189 HVPFSRRTPS
+2189 
-2199 TEKNIR
+2199 NIG
-2205 AYHSIHRDMLK
+2205 HFEDMLK

-2318 SICVMRR
+2318 SISVMRR
-2325 NEGGFPF
+2325 NGGGFPF

-2446 GVPSDQS
+2446 GVPSDQA

-2463 LTCLAFYYDGIN
+2463 FTCLAFYYDGIN

-2489 DDPSTEYDNWS
+2489 DDPSTEYDNWT

-2595 RTMLPLNIQ
+2595 RTMLPLSIQ

-2777 VPPEVHQSISDLQ
+2777 VPLEVHQSISDLQ

-2852 VLAIKQD
+2852 VQAIKQD
-2859 EQQSLQNLYEPKLK
+2859 EQQILQNLYEPKLK
-2873 NRAAGMQTSNSAVL
+2873 NRTAGMQTSNNAVL

-2991 QLLETAEF
+2991 TLLETAEF
-2999 SRTIKPKGDLS
+2999 GRTIKPKGDLS

-3107 DAMCSLLG
+3107 NAMCSLLG
-3115 IQSDE
+3115 IQSGE

-3192 FFKAAEIDNGISE
+3192 FFKAAEIDNGVSE